1 MMKKIVKY
9 FSFLILVIFYSFG
22 IQADAAPYEKYV
34 NEIVGAFAHDMKKE
48 YGLICIGSGGRMPR
62 NVETIGVRFYA
73 YWRSPLEETRELIV
87 KAKEKLVN
95 RVNAHEKIR
104 PYLKEYPFTWRGA
117 DISIAFH
124 KPNSGSYYLDGSVAF
139 ACSADRG
146 TKISYNA
153 AELQTRELPGLIDQ
167 EGNILI
173 SSEIVEEEV
182 FVDLFTETYEEA
194 LAIVNTSK
202 K

>member
-1 MMKKIVKY
+1 MKKLVKY
-9 FSFLILVIFYSFG
+9 FSFLILAIVCSCSVEAEG
-22 IQADAAPYEKYV
+22 PPYGKYV
-34 NEIVGAFAHDMKKE
+34 DEIVGAFARDMRKQ
-48 YGLICIGSGGRMPR
+48 YGLICVGSGGQMPR
-62 NVETIGVRFYA
+62 NVETIGVYFYA
-73 YWRSPLEETRELIV
+73 YRKSSIEETRKLMI
-87 KAKEKLVN
+87 KAQENLVN
-95 RVNAHEKIR
+95 RVNVHEKIR

-124 KPNSGSYYLDGSVAF
+124 KPNSDAYYLDGSVAF
-139 ACSADRG
+139 VCF
-146 TKISYNA
+146 TKLGARIVYNA